1 MNAGKTWT
9 VLLFPLLACCVVT
22 FAAAN
27 VRADL
32 TPRQARKALTRMAGF
47 GLTNDSVR
55 VKNISTTNAAAAE
68 VSAEIRTVL
77 KFAQDKQGRW
87 RVAEI
92 RTGQDRW
99 EEIDLIAAA
108 FKTQVSTAECTA
120 PDPPSRGSLPIDP
133 SVKRARCLLGRL
145 LGVETPSDA
154 VRIQEVDPM
163 PIPLASQA
171 SATVVAWVRMDARLI
186 NEKPGWRVAELRTG
200 NRDWVKLEP
209 LIAAVNDEK
218 QKKARAELEL
228 IAKALEEFRKDRGYY
243 VVSDSQAVAIDHLS
257 PRYLTQV
264 IRVDPWHQPYK
275 YQGERDHFTLRSAGP
290 DGKEAT
296 ADDIFIQSR

>member
-1 MNAGKTWT
+1 MNAGKTRT
-9 VLLFPLLACCVVT
+9 VLQFPLLACCVVT

-55 VKNISTTNAAAAE
+55 LKNISTTNAAAAE

-87 RVAEI
+87 RAVEI
-92 RTGQDRW
+92 RTAQDRW

-108 FKTQVSTAECTA
+108 LKSQVSTAECTA
-120 PDPPSRGSLPIDP
+120 PDPPGRGSPAIEP
-133 SVKRARCLLGRL
+133 SVKRARCLLGSL

-154 VRIQEVDPM
+154 LRIQEIDPL
-163 PIPLASQA
+163 PVPLASQA
-171 SATVVAWVRMDARLI
+171 SATVVAWVKVEARLL
-186 NEKPGWRVAELRTG
+186 NEKTGWRVAELRTG
-200 NRDWVKLEP
+200 TRDWVKLEP
-209 LIAAVNDEK
+209 LIAALNDEK
-218 QKKARAELEL
+218 QKKAQAELEL
-228 IAKALEEFRKDRGYY
+228 MAKALEKFHQDRGYY
-243 VVSDSQAVAIDHLS
+243 VISDSHAVAIDHLS

-264 IRVDPWHQPYK
+264 IRLDPWHQPYK

-290 DGKEAT
+290 DGKADT
-296 ADDIFIQSR
+296 PDDIFIQSR